1 MGMEKKTLLELSRVF
16 SSSIINELKS
26 ASRSER
32 LASLF
37 MSLDPVVDYSSSA
50 EKISDIF
57 ETSYNL
63 LRKTGNRDEYI
74 YKNALII
81 KQLLGRHSLSTSTA
95 VKEMRS
101 RNSKADVVIFNG
113 TSTAYEIKSE
123 RDNFERLASQ
133 LEDYRCTFA
142 AVNVVVP
149 TSCID
154 TILDLVPEDVGVL
167 ALSQRYTI
175 QTIRKPQI
183 NPSRIDKISLF
194 NTLRTAE
201 IETILTKINPLIDIN
216 IPNTL
221 KRKVYLEGWNKEPVE
236 KLHAE
241 SVKTLINSRSCI
253 KNVDLIN
260 QLPHSLKAVGIG
272 DIISVKE
279 TNNLLNSLNSPISQ
293 IYQWR

>member
-1 MGMEKKTLLELSRVF
+1 MTKKTLLELSRVF
-16 SSSIINELKS
+16 SPSIVNELKS
-26 ASRSER
+26 SGRSEK

-37 MSLDPVVDYSSSA
+37 VSLDPILNYSSNA

-57 ETSYNL
+57 DNSYNF
-63 LRKTGNRDEYI
+63 LRKTGHRDEYI

-81 KQLLGRHSLSTSTA
+81 KKLLGRHSLSTSTA

-123 RDNFERLASQ
+123 RDNFDRLYSQ
-133 LEDYRCTFA
+133 IEDYRSTFA

-149 TSCID
+149 TNFID
-154 TILDLVPEDVGVL
+154 IVMGLVPEDVGVL
-167 ALSQRYTI
+167 ALSERYTI
-175 QTIRKPQI
+175 QTIRKSQI

-194 NTLRTAE
+194 NMLRTAE
-201 IETILTKINPLIDIN
+201 IEAVLIKINPEIDFN

-221 KRKVYLEGWNKEPVE
+221 KRRIYLEVWNKESVE

-241 SVKTLINSRSCI
+241 SVKALINSRSCL
-253 KNVDLIN
+253 KNLNLIN
-260 QLPHSLKAVGIG
+260 QLPHSLKAIGVG

-279 TNNLLNSLNSPISQ
+279 TNNLLTSLNSPINQ